1 MLVYF
6 FLLNRGTKVLTEKE
20 NNNNN
25 NSNRH
30 ATWLELFYDLV
41 FVVVIFQLAHNLEK
55 DFSLNGFL
63 GFLALFVP
71 VWWSWTGAAFYA
83 TRFDTDDLGHR
94 ILILLQMIGAA
105 ALAVNVSDGLGNDSA
120 GFALSYAAIRVIL
133 VVEYMRTGR
142 SKQSSSATPL
152 IRRYTRG
159 FLCAAVVWIISAF
172 IPPPFRFVLWGIGLV
187 IDFATPI
194 AARRL
199 PQFAPHISHLPER
212 MGLFT
217 IIVLGESIMGVVAG
231 VSDMEFDIYSMIIL
245 GLSLSIPFSLW
256 WLYFDSVDGAPIRA
270 VREKGKIGVYSLW
283 LFGHFPLVVAITS
296 VGVGIRHIVSNI
308 PGLTL
313 SYSEQ
318 WLVCGSVALSLGAQ
332 GILHLSSAYYYFY
345 SGSTRNF
352 YVSRRWA
359 IYRIVSAGLI
369 LLIPILSIQMSP
381 FLLVCILAAICIAQI
396 IIDLKQHPYH
406 RRRRVLK

>member
-1 MLVYF
+1 M
-6 FLLNRGTKVLTEKE
+6 EKG
-20 NNNNN
+20 NNNNTQ
-25 NSNRH
+25 RH
-30 ATWLELFYDLV
+30 ATWLELFYDLI
-41 FVVVIFQLAHNLEK
+41 FVVVISQLAHNLDL
-55 DFSLNGFL
+55 DFSFYGFL
-63 GFLALFVP
+63 SFLALFVP

-94 ILILLQMIGAA
+94 LLILLQMIGAA
-105 ALAVNVSDGLGNDSA
+105 ALAVNVSDGLGKDSS

-142 SKQSSSATPL
+142 SKPFSSASPL

-194 AARRL
+194 TARRL

-217 IIVLGESIMGVVAG
+217 IIVLGESITGVVAG
-231 VSDMEFDIYSMIIL
+231 VSGIEFDIYSMIVL
-245 GLSLSIPFSLW
+245 GLGLSIPFSLW

-270 VREKGKIGVYSLW
+270 VREKGRIGVYALW
-283 LFGHFPLVVAITS
+283 LYGHFPLVVAFTS
-296 VGVGIRHIVSNI
+296 VGVGIRHIVSNVH
-308 PGLTL
+308 GLTL
-313 SYSEQ
+313 SYYEQ
-318 WLVCGSVALSLGAQ
+318 WLLCGSVALSLVAQ
-332 GILHLSSAYYYFY
+332 GVLHLSSAYYYFY

-352 YVSRRWA
+352 HVSRRWA
-359 IYRIVSAGLI
+359 IYRIVSAGVI
-369 LLIPILSIQMSP
+369 LLIPILSNQTSP
-381 FLLVCILAAICIAQI
+381 FLLVCILASICVAQI

-406 RRRRVLK
+406 RRPLSG